1 VSKRQQARAA
11 RMAAH
16 LARKR
21 SAAGGD
27 PGRLCAVEFDEAR
40 AAIKHLPPGQRIDA
54 YRLLAHHIRD
64 ARDLIAAA
72 VK

>member
-1 VSKRQQARAA
+1 MSKRQQARAG
-11 RMAAH
+11 RIAAH

-27 PGRLCAVEFDEAR
+27 PGRLAAVEFDEAR
-40 AAIKHLPPGQRIDA
+40 AEIKHLPPNQRADA
-54 YRLLAHHIRD
+54 YRLLARYIRD
-64 ARDLIAAA
+64 ARDMITAA